1 MWAVVGRCGCGV
13 FFCCWL
19 ADLFSFVVVV
29 VVVVL
34 SDEGSTVLL
43 FTVAHPRRLALVPHR

>member
-13 FFCCWL
+13 CVFFWL
-19 ADLFSFVVVV
+19 ADLFSFVVV

-43 FTVAHPRRLALVPHR
+43 FTVAHPRRLALVPHQ